1 MNEWFFQ
8 RIKDVSE
15 NPDCITPKELLDSNF
30 LDKVFW
36 KKFGSGQHL
45 MMCGHYEVTK
55 HLYNGTYKSNSGKSR
70 MGSWTPYFNVLNTR
84 TGKKRQVGM
93 DDVRFHVEM
102 KKEFG
107 TNRRNDPE
115 RNWGLPE

>member
-1 MNEWFFQ
+1 
-8 RIKDVSE
+8 
-15 NPDCITPKELLDSNF
+15 
-30 LDKVFW
+30 
-36 KKFGSGQHL
+36 
-45 MMCGHYEVTK
+45 
-55 HLYNGTYKSNSGKSR
+55 
-70 MGSWTPYFNVLNTR
+70 
-84 TGKKRQVGM
+84 M